1 MLEPPFCVSRSAIGR
16 TPSHRG
22 IQQVLFHQ
30 TREINMAGTYPD
42 EHSLRRELVR
52 FSRWIA
58 RLGFAP
64 GTAGNL
70 SARLDG
76 DRLLVTPTG
85 MSKRL
90 LQAADLVIV
99 DLQGRLVAGP
109 RNATSELSM
118 HLAIYQL
125 RPEVHA
131 VVHSHPPIATA
142 FACSGRG
149 LDDRLCQEA
158 VMTLGTVPLARYA
171 TTGTDEVASSL
182 APFIPNHNAILMEN
196 HGAVTCGANLLEAF
210 LYTETVEHL
219 AQVALASHQLGSPC
233 PLDAAQVEQLHRAR
247 MKYASNTGV
256 LSPGELCPR

>member
-1 MLEPPFCVSRSAIGR
+1 
-16 TPSHRG
+16 
-22 IQQVLFHQ
+22 
-30 TREINMAGTYPD
+30 MAGIYAD
-42 EHSLRRELVR
+42 ELFLRRELVR

-70 SARLDG
+70 SVRLDD

-85 MSKRL
+85 ISKRL
-90 LQAADLVIV
+90 LQAGDLVIV
-99 DLQGRLVAGP
+99 DLRGGLVAGS

-125 RPEVHA
+125 RPDVHA

-158 VMTLGTVPLARYA
+158 IMTLGTVPLARYA

-182 APFIPNHNAILMEN
+182 APLIPTHDAVLLEN
-196 HGAVTCGANLLEAF
+196 HGAVTCGATLLQAF

-219 AQVALASHQLGSPC
+219 AQVALACHQLGSAR
-233 PLDAAQVEQLHRAR
+233 PLDATQVEQLHRAR
-247 MKYASNTGV
+247 MKYVTKTG
-256 LSPGELCPR
+256 LLNPGELCPR